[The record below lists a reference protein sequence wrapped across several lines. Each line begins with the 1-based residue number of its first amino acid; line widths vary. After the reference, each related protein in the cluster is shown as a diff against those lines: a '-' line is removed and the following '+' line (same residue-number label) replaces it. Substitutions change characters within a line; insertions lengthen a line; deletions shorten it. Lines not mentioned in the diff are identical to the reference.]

1 MSGVNN
7 IRSSVIS
14 PTNGILPTLI
24 IDFWV
29 NIIVKRTL
37 RNGKREGNFIHFIY
51 NPEKMAQD
59 EEKLNKNTTHYVLE
73 ANTNNVHK
81 TWALIQTTE
90 EEPNIVFMW
99 KL

>member
-37 RNGKREGNFIHFIY
+37 RNGKREGNFIHFIFTY
-51 NPEKMAQD
+51 IYKNRNPFYGNILKKQ
-59 EEKLNKNTTHYVLE
+59 NKPATPSP
-73 ANTNNVHK
+73 K
-81 TWALIQTTE
+81 
-90 EEPNIVFMW
+90 
-99 KL
+99 